1 MANPVRKEVELTL
14 GSNVYVTRPTF
25 ARMTDFESRV
35 GKVWPTIKLLQ
46 ANDYGLT
53 DIVLMVTI
61 MLRGVPGAP
70 PPREVGDLVVEAG
83 MVSFIGPIM
92 TFLSYC
98 LQTDE
103 PKPAGAD
110 ADTEGN

>member
-1 MANPVRKEVELTL
+1 MANPARKEVEIVL
-14 GSNVYVTRPTF
+14 GGVTYVTRPTF

-35 GKVWPTIKLLQ
+35 GKVWPVIKLLQ

-53 DIVLMVTI
+53 DIVTMVTVL
-61 MLRGVPGAP
+61 MRGVPGAP
-70 PPREVGDLVVEAG
+70 SPKEIGDLVVEAG

-103 PKPAGAD
+103 PKPAGGA
-110 ADTEGN
+110 EGN